1 MELRKAHIRN
11 FVVFV
16 LPALFLL
23 AVFVLYP
30 TFSTLFMSFVGPE
43 GELTLQNYQSVFA
56 SGDII
61 NFKNIQQGQF
71 PFGTLVHNALWIA
84 IHLPLTTFLG
94 LFLAALLR
102 DVKGGAI
109 IKSVIFLGM
118 VMPLVV
124 GGIMIRFMFDGNIGI
139 VNLFLKT
146 FGFPTQT
153 WTAYPETSL
162 LALIFG
168 SVWLWTGFSM
178 IIYSAGLE
186 TIPKTYYEAAEIDG
200 ASKLRIFF
208 SITIPMLKPITVVV
222 VTMTLLWELKIF
234 DIVYVATMGGPGG
247 SSNVLALQMYLY
259 GFRAWDFSKAAVV
272 AVLITGLTIFAA
284 IPLIRSAGEENVQ

>member
-1 MELRKAHIRN
+1 LI
-11 FVVFV
+11 
-16 LPALFLL
+16 
-23 AVFVLYP
+23 
-30 TFSTLFMSFVGPE
+30 
-43 GELTLQNYQSVFA
+43 
-56 SGDII
+56 
-61 NFKNIQQGQF
+61 
-71 PFGTLVHNALWIA
+71 HNALWIV
-84 IHLPLTTFLG
+84 IHLPVTTFLG

-139 VNLFLKT
+139 VNLFFKV
-146 FGFPTQT
+146 FGLPTQT

-208 SITIPMLKPITVVV
+208 SITIPMLKPITIVV

-259 GFRAWDFSKAAVV
+259 GFREWDFNKAAVM

>member
-1 MELRKAHIRN
+1 MELRKARISN

-30 TFSTLFMSFVGPE
+30 TFRTIFMSFVGPE

-94 LFLAALLR
+94 LFLATLLR

-139 VNLFLKT
+139 VNLFFKML
-146 FGFPTQT
+146 GLPTQT

-259 GFRAWDFSKAAVV
+259 GFRAWDFNKAAVM